1 MPGTELHDTMAEQ
14 GFLRVEA
21 LADHGGHQL
30 PHIEYPHLSKA
41 EMMAGVSRFYD
52 EYYFRPRVAWRIVR
66 EALWD
71 GNERKRL
78 YHEAVEFL
86 KLRAER
92 VKWARRGGDSPE
104 TMVPVPGAPTT
115 GGND

>member
-1 MPGTELHDTMAEQ
+1 MAQQ

-21 LADHGGHQL
+21 LADNSGHQL

-41 EMMAGVSRFYD
+41 DMMAGVGRFYD

-71 GNERKRL
+71 SNERKRL
-78 YHEAVEFL
+78 YHEAVDFL

-92 VKWARRGGDSPE
+92 VKWVRRGGDSPE
-104 TMVPVPGAPTT
+104 TIVPVPGASTA